1 MNYAVS
7 RQYTA
12 KPNSVHILWP
22 PVRKADL
29 NSCSGDAFWQTSG
42 VKGEEMKTRHY
53 VLLAAIIFIGGRA
66 PCQETAPLKL
76 VQTFRLPPEVK
87 GNFDHFAID
96 LKGQRLFATP
106 EDYKAVVVFDL
117 KAGQLV
123 HTIGGIERPHAVLYR
138 EDAGR
143 LYVTDGKAGDLK
155 IFNSTTYK
163 LLSSVKLLED
173 ADSIGYDPATKYLY
187 IDNGGGDVHETFSM
201 LSVVDTTTGKKLADI
216 KIDGETLEA
225 MALEKSSPKMYVNNR
240 AKNQVSVVDREKRE
254 LVANWPVTLC
264 KNNVAMALDEANHR
278 LFVACRTGQIAV
290 LDTQTGKEVTSFAIT
305 KGVDDIT
312 YDAASK
318 RIYAACDGAVD
329 IFEQSSPNSY
339 KLLGNVSTGPMG
351 RTARLVPELKR
362 YFVAVPQHGTTS
374 AKVLVFDV
382 L

>member
-1 MNYAVS
+1 M
-7 RQYTA
+7 
-12 KPNSVHILWP
+12 
-22 PVRKADL
+22 
-29 NSCSGDAFWQTSG
+29 
-42 VKGEEMKTRHY
+42 
-53 VLLAAIIFIGGRA
+53 
-66 PCQETAPLKL
+66 TAPIKL
-76 VQTFRLPPEVK
+76 VQTYDLPAEVK
-87 GNFDHFAID
+87 GNFDHFGID
-96 LKGQRLFATP
+96 LKGGRLFATP
-106 EDYKAVVVFDL
+106 EGYHAVVVFDL
-117 KAGQLV
+117 KTGKLLHKIDA
-123 HTIGGIERPHAVLYR
+123 IGKPHAVLYR
-138 EDAGR
+138 EDLNR
-143 LYVTDGKAGDLK
+143 IYVTDGDAGDLK
-155 IFNSTTYK
+155 IFHGTNYSLVST
-163 LLSSVKLLED
+163 VKLLED

-187 IDNGGGDVHETFSM
+187 IDNGGGDVHQTYSM
-201 LSVVDTTTGKKLADI
+201 LSVVDTTAGKKLADL

-225 MALEKSSPKMYVNNR
+225 MALENSTPKMYVNNR

-264 KNNVAMALDEANHR
+264 KKNVAMALDEANHR